1 MKALMYP
8 PQNRCLMNFVNF
20 VNQKKKNH
28 PFYFLNYADSSHLIH
43 VSPVHTM
50 YDYSVIFLP
59 FCTFF
64 PLDLHIYQPTLVL
77 CNFSLKII
85 NT

>member
-8 PQNRCLMNFVNF
+8 THNRCLMNFVNF
-20 VNQKKKNH
+20 VNQAKKTT
-28 PFYFLNYADSSHLIH
+28 PIFSFLNYPDSSHLIH
-43 VSPVHTM
+43 VSPVHVL
-50 YDYSVIFLP
+50 YIFV
-59 FCTFF
+59 FFF
-64 PLDLHIYQPTLVL
+64 PFDLRIYQLSLVL